1 LPWHKMETIAQ
12 NITLTISRAVE
23 TTAALVIAFAVLQFL
38 WNSPKRESQD
48 LRIRF
53 GSAVAIAL
61 ELMLGAD
68 VLATAIAPSWDDIGK
83 LASIAVIR
91 TGLNYFLGKELKE
104 SK

>member
-1 LPWHKMETIAQ
+1 MEQFVQDIA
-12 NITLTISRAVE
+12 IAVSRAAE
-23 TTAALVIAFAVLQFL
+23 TVAATVIGFAVLKLVWQYIRMR
-38 WNSPKRESQD
+38 KQD
-48 LRIRF
+48 VRINF
-53 GSAVAIAL
+53 GSSVAVAL

-91 TGLNYFLGKELKE
+91 TGLNYFLAKELKE